1 MSLPTLVEVKMR
13 IAGGEDFHTE
23 FKEEGVN
30 PGSMAASIVSLANS
44 DGGWVLVGVADD
56 GTIKGVTNVDKV
68 FQWVDNIALNN
79 CEAPIVVRSMSVKS
93 EDGKTV
99 VLVEVPRGEMRPYRT
114 NQGVSWV
121 KTSSGKRPASNEEL
135 RRMLQSSGYLYYDET
150 LVHRAGLS
158 DLDSGAIEDLVK
170 AALDSGIDV
179 GGMPRDRLLTN
190 WHLLGGT
197 DQGNRPTVAGALF
210 LATRPQEHIPYAY
223 ITALRVPGTDISN
236 APQDQKRIEGRVKDM
251 LEDTL
256 RFLRIHLP
264 YPHVLVALEPEAESE
279 IPLVVLRE
287 LLVNAVAHRDYTV
300 SGPVR
305 VIVFDDR
312 VEIWTPG
319 LLPNTVTVESL
330 RTGMHVLR
338 NPTIYNV
345 LLKLRLV
352 TDAGS
357 GIPRVVRL
365 MREEVGTE
373 PEFSVENQQF
383 VVRLPRRR

>member
-1 MSLPTLVEVKMR
+1 MSSVNLADVKIR
-13 IAGGEDFHTE
+13 IARGEDFHTE
-23 FKEEGVN
+23 FKEEEVN
-30 PGSMAASIVSLANS
+30 PGTMAASIVSLANS
-44 DGGWVLVGVADD
+44 DGGWILIGVADD
-56 GTIKGVTNVDKV
+56 GTVKGISNVDKV
-68 FQWVDNIALNN
+68 FQWVDNIALNS
-79 CEAPIVVRSMSVKS
+79 CEAPVVVRSMSVPF
-93 EDGKTV
+93 EDDKTI

-114 NQGVSWV
+114 KQGVPWV
-121 KTSSGKRPASNEEL
+121 KTSSGRRAPSNEEL
-135 RRMLQSSGYLYYDET
+135 RRMLQSSGYLYFDET
-150 LVHRAGLS
+150 PVYRAGLS

-170 AALDSGIDV
+170 SALDSGIDV
-179 GGMPRDRLLTN
+179 GEVPRDRLLTN

-197 DQGNRPTVAGALF
+197 EQGGKPTVSGILF
-210 LATRPQEHIPYAY
+210 LARRPQEHIPYAY
-223 ITALRVPGTDISN
+223 ISALRIPGTEISN
-236 APQDQKRIEGRVKDM
+236 VPQDQKRIEGRAKDM
-251 LEDTL
+251 LEDAL

-264 YPHVLVALEPEAESE
+264 YPHLLVALEPEAEPE
-279 IPLVVLRE
+279 IPSVVLRE

-300 SGPVR
+300 SGPIR

-312 VEIWTPG
+312 VEIRTPG

-345 LLKLRLV
+345 LLKLRLA

-365 MREEVGTE
+365 MREELGVE
-373 PEFSVENQQF
+373 PQFSVEDQQF